1 MKNIQKLLV
10 RSLAVTVLA
19 FGVSSGA
26 LAAFIDGSISW
37 EGGAWNT
44 VGGDGSLSTAT
55 GADFVS
61 NTATVAQVF
70 GDYATTLAIG
80 NVLSVGDLDFTLAS
94 QFVWSGG
101 GWTFTSTTLNVL
113 LQTNNTIAIEGT
125 GVASGNGFDPTSGTW
140 TTTLNASGAAF
151 SFSGSSE
158 TSPVPEPGTLA
169 LLGLG
174 LAGVGFASR
183 RRKLKS

>member
-1 MKNIQKLLV
+1 MKNLQKLLV
-10 RSLAVTVLA
+10 RSMAVTVLT
-19 FGVSSGA
+19 FGISSGA
-26 LAAFIDGSISW
+26 MAMMIDGSISW

-55 GADFVS
+55 GADFVT

-70 GDYATTLAIG
+70 GDYATTLAVG
-80 NVLSVGDLDFTLAS
+80 NVLTIGDLDFALAS

-101 GWTFTSTTLNVL
+101 GWSFTSTTLNVL
-113 LQTNNTIAIEGT
+113 LQTDNTIAIEGT
-125 GVASGNGFDPTSGTW
+125 GIASGNGFDATAGTW

-158 TSPVPEPGTLA
+158 TSPVPEPGTLT

-174 LAGVGFASR
+174 LAGLGFGAR
-183 RRKLKS
+183 RRKVAA